1 MSIMRTKGMGKVMVA
16 STPISVGS
24 WFNKY
29 YQKNQKNE
37 PDPKGKLVI
46 HNFNKDFKKMVF
58 WGWDV
63 IDTAELD
70 ESYIFQLAHRT
81 ETKLRV
87 YITLGRVLQYAEL
100 PYYPEMMY
108 QCLIHDDKGEWENR
122 SWFRAHDLTY
132 KNFWSVVEEIVDKHH
147 PILPF

>member
-70 ESYIFQLAHRT
+70 ETYIFQLAHR
-81 ETKLRV
+81 EKSELRV
-87 YITLGRVLQYAEL
+87 YISLGRILQQADTKSLETF
-100 PYYPEMMY
+100 Y
-108 QCLIHDDKGEWENR
+108 QCYIHDDKGEWERRVWLNAD
-122 SWFRAHDLTY
+122 SINY
-132 KNFWSVVEEIVDKHH
+132 KTFWNMIESVVDEYH